1 MLNYHLQ
8 LTVVC
13 AFFSRFFKNSYR
25 KKVIQMTAEG
35 EKHIKMKEKTEKEL
49 KLDLWTLVF
58 TGIGFIASWVNMLY
72 IFDAPRTIE
81 VLAFLSIIFTTMIPG
96 VIIALI
102 NRYWGYGYLI
112 GFASAGIP
120 FLIMI
125 DLFIGGYTFAT
136 TVFIFIILWLIFWK
150 TWRSLSSIK
159 TGGKLGVS

>member
-1 MLNYHLQ
+1 M
-8 LTVVC
+8 
-13 AFFSRFFKNSYR
+13 
-25 KKVIQMTAEG
+25 I
-35 EKHIKMKEKTEKEL
+35 
-49 KLDLWTLVF
+49 
-58 TGIGFIASWVNMLY
+58 FIL
-72 IFDAPRTIE
+72 DAPRTIE
-81 VLAFLSIIFTTMIPG
+81 VLAFLSIILTTMIPG

-120 FLIMI
+120 FLILF

-159 TGGKLGVS
+159 TGGK

>member
-1 MLNYHLQ
+1 
-8 LTVVC
+8 
-13 AFFSRFFKNSYR
+13 
-25 KKVIQMTAEG
+25 MTSKDEQ
-35 EKHIKMKEKTEKEL
+35 HIRMKERTEKEL
-49 KLDLWTLVF
+49 KLNIWTFLF
-58 TGIGFIASWVNMLY
+58 AGIGFLASWFNM
-72 IFDAPRTIE
+72 IFILDAPRTIE
-81 VLAFLSIIFTTMIPG
+81 VLAFLSIILTTMIPG

-120 FLIMI
+120 FLILF

-159 TGGKLGVS
+159 TGGK